1 MSAEIIGIMKEAE
14 QRYADG
20 GGDYEPEHPQK
31 KPRQHHPPI
40 DQLIQVDAG
49 KPAMQRLCH
58 VCHVCH
64 GTPSPPSTRPQA
76 PTLKSMGSPS
86 RIIARAGLKRP
97 VCESWYWNLSLR
109 VAQEQN

>member
-1 MSAEIIGIMKEAE
+1 MGAEVMGIIEEAG
-14 QRYADG
+14 QRYADR
-20 GGDYEPEHPQK
+20 GGDYEQEHPPI

-58 VCHVCH
+58 VCH

-76 PTLKSMGSPS
+76 PTLKSMGPPS
-86 RIIARAGLKRP
+86 RIIAPAELRRP
-97 VCESWYWNLSLR
+97 SR
-109 VAQEQN
+109 QNRY

>member
-1 MSAEIIGIMKEAE
+1 MGIIEEAG

-20 GGDYEPEHPQK
+20 GGDDEPEHSQK

-58 VCHVCH
+58 VCH

-76 PTLKSMGSPS
+76 PPLKSMGPPS
-86 RIIARAGLKRP
+86 RIIARAGLKP
-97 VCESWYWNLSLR
+97 PLCDSWYWHLSLR
-109 VAQEQN
+109 VAQQQN